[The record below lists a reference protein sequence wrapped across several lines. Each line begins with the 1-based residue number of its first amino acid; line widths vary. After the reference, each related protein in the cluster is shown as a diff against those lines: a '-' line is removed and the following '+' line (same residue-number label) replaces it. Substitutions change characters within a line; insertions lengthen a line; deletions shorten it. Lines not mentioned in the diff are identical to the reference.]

1 MTKPNPN
8 AEILANVLQK
18 MDPMELTIMILGGTA
33 AANGIVPPMTRLLLS
48 FVGNDSTAATNI
60 QKDITSATGT
70 LIGSYLVTFLTPWLI
85 PVSSI
90 LGWGGKRSEYI
101 QDPLPLPATDDEKKQ
116 QSAAVGLFCSG
127 AVEALIMYKLVSNPE
142 TFKALISL
150 PGQVVQGVG
159 SLIPP
164 IIPV

>member
-1 MTKPNPN
+1 MTKLNPN
-8 AEILANVLQK
+8 AEVLAEILEK

-48 FVGNDSTAATNI
+48 FVGNDSTASANI
-60 QKDITSATGT
+60 QKDITTATGS
-70 LIGSYLVTFLTPWLI
+70 LVGSYLVTFLTPWLI

-90 LGWGGKRSEYI
+90 LGWGGSRRSVLPE
-101 QDPLPLPATDDEKKQ
+101 PVPLPATLEEKKQ

-142 TFKALISL
+142 TFKALIAL

-159 SLIPP
+159 SLVPP